1 MFHHGLDDFRP
12 NALDDNM
19 HTNNNKLSEC
29 IYRIKNTYSYR
40 YVETHLEWRYQRH
53 KMCRKITRILIED
66 NMPFFLL
73 KFYCAERL
81 FFVHIVCVS
90 LQSKD

>member
-40 YVETHLEWRYQRH
+40 YVETHLE
-53 KMCRKITRILIED
+53 
-66 NMPFFLL
+66 
-73 KFYCAERL
+73 
-81 FFVHIVCVS
+81 
-90 LQSKD
+90 